1 MDSMA
6 MALALIKEYRQEF
19 NREVR
24 ARRVSK
30 AILSDQKYI
39 DTMRTKGFNC
49 YLRNSLPSYRYKQ
62 AFRTFFDFKENYRE
76 DVFVSK
82 SLKNAA
88 IRRLKKEIQWAT
100 DRRDGYVADKID
112 TLTISR
118 QNNTIARLTQDLEHT
133 RIKSVQAELGKT
145 WQTYVKAVHEE
156 KQAHEKKYAVR
167 SAIKIFN
174 KLNTSISIHFGN
186 CRSSA
191 MNRIYRVRVN
201 GEDLTTNRFLENAEF
216 ETVIL
221 AAT

>member
-6 MALALIKEYRQEF
+6 MALALIKEYRQQF

-24 ARRVSK
+24 VRRVSK
-30 AILSDQKYI
+30 AALSNSKYI

-49 YLRNSLPSYRYKQ
+49 YLRNDLPSYRYKQ
-62 AFRTFFDFKENYRE
+62 AFRTFFGFKGNYRE

-118 QNNTIARLTQDLEHT
+118 ANTSITRLTQELEDA
-133 RIKSVQAELGKT
+133 RLKPVEAELGT
-145 WQTYVKAVHEE
+145 IWRAYVKAVHEE
-156 KQAHEKKYAVR
+156 KQAHEKKYAIR
-167 SAIKIFN
+167 CAIKVFN
-174 KLNTSISIHFGN
+174 KLNTGISIHFGN

-201 GEDLTTNRFLENAEF
+201 GEDLMTSRFLENAEF